1 MLKALRSYWAFANNV
16 YKLVMLGLI
25 PILLVGINIYVYQN
39 DIGSGLECFIA
50 LYAVDT
56 FSDIFFMGGF
66 YNKHNGAMEF
76 LQSSPRFRRTIR
88 EVTIVDALRRV
99 VLYQIPYVT
108 LGVCSRGDAEAMEWL
123 LVMYALPWLEVFAA
137 QLTVLA
143 ARHFLVWNHAYA
155 CTVTGYLLMMFLIL
169 PAVGL
174 AAEGMEVE
182 VSVVFVVLALV
193 AIIGTIWYTDKKMK
207 ESYYD

>member
-76 LQSSPRFRRTIR
+76 MQSSPRFRRTIR
-88 EVTIVDALRRV
+88 EVAIVDALRRV

-108 LGVCSRGDAEAMEWL
+108 LWLCSRGDAEAMEWL
-123 LVMYALPWLEVFAA
+123 LVVSALPWIEVFAA
-137 QLTVLA
+137 QLTILV
-143 ARHFLVWNHAYA
+143 ARHFLLWNHAYA
-155 CTVTGYLLMMFLIL
+155 CTAIGYLLMIFLML
-169 PAVGL
+169 PAVVL
-174 AAEGMEVE
+174 AAESLVAEVYI
-182 VSVVFVVLALV
+182 VFVVLALLT
-193 AIIGTIWYTDKKMK
+193 ITGTIWYTDKKMK